1 MEISIVGGPK
11 VGEPEGTL
19 PKYCKVLQTKNE
31 EQMLDRHF
39 LSGFCFSLRS
49 LRLHQ
54 KHFCGLPQITFKKNK
69 VFNRAL
75 V

>member
-1 MEISIVGGPK
+1 MEISIVGLLK
-11 VGEPEGTL
+11 VGEPESAL
-19 PKYCKVLQTKNE
+19 PKYCKVLQTKIE

-69 VFNRAL
+69 VFNRAI